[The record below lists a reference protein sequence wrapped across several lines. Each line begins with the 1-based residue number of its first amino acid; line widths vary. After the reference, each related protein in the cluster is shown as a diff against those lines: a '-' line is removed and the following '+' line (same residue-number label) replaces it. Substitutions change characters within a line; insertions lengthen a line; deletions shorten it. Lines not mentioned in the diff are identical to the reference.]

1 MKNRNTKKLGQE
13 CLEGEISPR
22 ESETAES
29 WRNVL
34 PTLLS
39 HGHDRLQHLKIVM
52 EETKSGNNIII
63 MIHWS

>member
-13 CLEGEISPR
+13 CPEGEISPR

-34 PTLLS
+34 PTLLN
-39 HGHDRLQHLKIVM
+39 HGQDTIQHLKIVRQ
-52 EETKSGNNIII
+52 KSKTENNKLQKQRY
-63 MIHWS
+63 